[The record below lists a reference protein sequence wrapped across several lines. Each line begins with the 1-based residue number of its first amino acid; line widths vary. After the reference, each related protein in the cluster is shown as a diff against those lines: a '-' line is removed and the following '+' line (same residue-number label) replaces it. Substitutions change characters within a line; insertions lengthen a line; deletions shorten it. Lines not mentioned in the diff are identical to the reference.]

1 MNQTKE
7 SVQGILGVEFNDAI
21 VQVSYQY
28 DVCMVLLLDDS
39 DKSLMNILSYSEF
52 IFLDVSIRYKTNK
65 TNFIPNG

>member
-65 TNFIPNG
+65 TNFIPNW